1 MPAGLQVFNDYGVTQ
16 ITGEDSSPIVVAS
29 GVLSTTWD
37 SANKFAIG
45 YVSVPT
51 DASAAV
57 IDLQGVWAV
66 VGINYMGNGRLTVY
80 TQTPVSFNYF
90 VFAPR
95 QHILGNFGLEVF
107 SPNGVLVYSSTTK
120 LLRVVYAG
128 SFSDKSVSIPLVSGR
143 TYGVANT
150 MSRSIM
156 LTAGY
161 AQDCYKFVNGQI
173 HRGMLLTFDG
183 GSPNWGYAS
192 AYFDAVLPPVS
203 FIAADITGY

>member
-1 MPAGLQVFNDYGVTQ
+1 MPAGLQVFNDYGVLQ
-16 ITGEDSSPIVVAS
+16 ITGEDSSPIVVIS

-37 SANKFAIG
+37 SANEFAIG

-57 IDLQGVWAV
+57 IDLQGVWAA

-95 QHILGNFGLEVF
+95 PHILGKFGLEVF
-107 SPNGVLVYSSTTK
+107 SPNGGLVYSSTTK

-128 SFSDKSVSIPLVSGR
+128 SFSGKSVSIPLVSGR

-150 MSRSIM
+150 MSRQIM

-192 AYFDAVLPPVS
+192 ADFDAVLPPVS

>member
-37 SANKFAIG
+37 SANEFAIG

-95 QHILGNFGLEVF
+95 QHILGTFGLEVF
-107 SPNGVLVYSSTTK
+107 SPNGELVYSSTTK
-120 LLRVVYAG
+120 LLRVAYAG
-128 SFSDKSVSIPLVSGR
+128 SFSGESVSIPLVSGR

-192 AYFDAVLPPVS
+192 ADFDAVLPPVS

>member
-1 MPAGLQVFNDYGVTQ
+1 MVNSYGTFQ
-16 ITGEDSSPIVVAS
+16 ITGEDRSPIVVAS
-29 GVLSTTWD
+29 GVLSTVWD
-37 SANKFAIG
+37 SANEFAIG

-95 QHILGNFGLEVF
+95 QHILGTFGLEVF
-107 SPNGVLVYSSTTK
+107 SPNGELVYSSTTK
-120 LLRVVYAG
+120 LLRVAYAG
-128 SFSDKSVSIPLVSGR
+128 SFSGESVSIPLVSGR

-192 AYFDAVLPPVS
+192 ADFDAVLPPVS

>member
-1 MPAGLQVFNDYGVTQ
+1 MPAGLQVFNDYGVIQ

-37 SANKFAIG
+37 SANGFAIG
-45 YVSVPT
+45 YVPVPT

-57 IDLQGVWAV
+57 IDLQGVWAA
-66 VGINYMGNGRLTVY
+66 VGINYMGNGRLAVY

-95 QHILGNFGLEVF
+95 QHILGTFGLEVF
-107 SPNGVLVYSSTTK
+107 SPNGELVYSSTTK
-120 LLRVVYAG
+120 LLRVAYAG
-128 SFSDKSVSIPLVSGR
+128 SFSGESVSIPLVSGR

-150 MSRSIM
+150 MSRWIM

-192 AYFDAVLPPVS
+192 ADFDAVLPPVS